1 MLADSKLPIIFWA
14 EAVSTACYVQ
24 NRVLIVKPHN
34 KTPYELFR
42 GLKPDLSFMKP
53 FGCHVTILNTLD
65 SLGKFDR
72 KSDEGTISNESAGI
86 QGDLNTGTSTQKE
99 QVSQEC
105 IVMPIWKDAS
115 YFDSSSKDVGNDEPK
130 SASDD
135 PKHVK
140 EGPCNESDDKE
151 NDSSLKEDNTV
162 EPQVNTASPGVNNAS
177 PKVMMG
183 AVPFTKSTLII
194 AFCRDEDEQ
203 GLIRNILNSY
213 AVPTTPTT
221 RIQKD
226 HPLENMIGDVYSSVQ
241 TRGMRRSTFEQGF
254 LSAAYEEKTHE
265 DLYTCLFAC
274 FLSQEEPKRVAK
286 ALSDP
291 SWVEVMQEELL

>member
-1 MLADSKLPIIFWA
+1 
-14 EAVSTACYVQ
+14 
-24 NRVLIVKPHN
+24 
-34 KTPYELFR
+34 
-42 GLKPDLSFMKP
+42 
-53 FGCHVTILNTLD
+53 
-65 SLGKFDR
+65 
-72 KSDEGTISNESAGI
+72 
-86 QGDLNTGTSTQKE
+86 
-99 QVSQEC
+99 C

-140 EGPCNESDDKE
+140 EGPCNESDNKE

-183 AVPFTKSTLII
+183 ASPSLKATHI
-194 AFCRDEDEQ
+194 AFFSDEDEQ
-203 GLIRNILNSY
+203 GVDLGNIPNSY

-226 HPLENMIGDVYSSVQ
+226 HPLENMIGDV
-241 TRGMRRSTFEQGF
+241 
-254 LSAAYEEKTHE
+254 
-265 DLYTCLFAC
+265 
-274 FLSQEEPKRVAK
+274 
-286 ALSDP
+286 
-291 SWVEVMQEELL
+291 